1 MEKERERLAGNQ
13 KNLLDT
19 MPEMVLL
26 LNGDGAIEYLNPK
39 AAAFFKKSGS
49 RLSKKMMEAQLQG
62 ILQLLVHNEN
72 QMRPIKARIDDHPFE
87 CHLAPFSG
95 YTGESLYWL
104 IVKEWPEKI
113 TARAE
118 SNCSPDP
125 LPNTMIGSSKNM
137 RDLQDLITRV
147 SETTATVLITGESG
161 TGKELVANLIHQNS
175 GQRNRPFLT
184 INCNAIN
191 DTLLESELFGYEKG
205 SFTGANARKK
215 GKFEVADEGTIF
227 LDEIG
232 DISPRMQ
239 AVLLR
244 VLQNGEILRVGGTSP
259 LTVNV
264 RVIAATNRD
273 LVKAVREGTFRLDLF
288 YRLSIFNIT
297 IPPLRDRKDDLFE
310 LTTHFVKKY
319 GDIFKKDIDFEPEA
333 ILKSLKSHD
342 WPGNVRELQNIIQRA
357 ILMNKTNMLTAE
369 DLIFDT
375 RVTEAQPE
383 IAASILN
390 RFNGTP
396 LKGIVDQVEKEVIA
410 GKLEKYK
417 GNVAETAKT
426 LNISMATLYEKMKR
440 HNIIAKGLR

>member
-1 MEKERERLAGNQ
+1 
-13 KNLLDT
+13 
-19 MPEMVLL
+19 MVLL
-26 LNGDGAIEYLNPK
+26 LNAGGAIEYQNPK
-39 AAAFFKKSGS
+39 AAAFFENSRS
-49 RLSKKMMEAQLQG
+49 RLSKKMMLPQLQK
-62 ILQLLVHNEN
+62 ILNLLLHNEN
-72 QMRPIKARIDDHPFE
+72 RMRPITARIDDQPFE

-95 YTGESLYWL
+95 YKGESLYWL
-104 IVKEWPEKI
+104 IAKELPENI
-113 TARAE
+113 TAKVE
-118 SNCSPDP
+118 STCSPDP
-125 LPNTMIGSSKNM
+125 LSNVMIGSSKNM
-137 RDLQDLITRV
+137 RDLQNMVTRV

-175 GQRNRPFLT
+175 GQRNKPFLT

-244 VLQNGEILRVGGTSP
+244 VLQNGEILRVGGTAP

-273 LVKAVREGTFRLDLF
+273 LVKAVKEGTFRLDLF

-297 IPPLRDRKDDLFE
+297 VPPLRDRKDDLLE
-310 LTTHFVKKY
+310 LTTYFVKKY
-319 GDIFKKDIDFEPEA
+319 SDTFKKDIHFEPEA
-333 ILKSLKSHD
+333 ILGPLKSHD

-357 ILMNKTNMLTAE
+357 ILMNNTDTLTAE

-375 RVTEAQPE
+375 RVAEHQPD
-383 IAASILN
+383 IATAILN
-390 RFNGTP
+390 RYNGTP

-410 GKLEKYK
+410 GKLEKHQ
-417 GNVAETAKT
+417 GNVAETAKI
-426 LNISMATLYEKMKR
+426 LNISTATLYEKMKR